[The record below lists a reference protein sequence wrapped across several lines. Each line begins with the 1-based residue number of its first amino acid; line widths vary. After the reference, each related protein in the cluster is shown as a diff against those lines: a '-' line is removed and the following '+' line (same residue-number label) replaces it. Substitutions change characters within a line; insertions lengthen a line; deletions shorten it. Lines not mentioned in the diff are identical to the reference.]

1 MSVASMLQT
10 QLVCDIE
17 RIHTIKKKEKTKRQ
31 SCLLAMRKESM
42 SILSLKGF
50 INLV

>member
-1 MSVASMLQT
+1 MLQI

-17 RIHTIKKKEKTKRQ
+17 RAHTIKKEKTKRQ
-31 SCLLAMRKESM
+31 SCLLAMRKELM
-42 SILSLKGF
+42 SFLSLKGF